1 MSRALLVSVAAAFC
15 VAAAP
20 SAALACNI
28 DGNQMIAY
36 QSNDT
41 VVDFFPIHQVGEAL
55 SGWASFRDVQGT
67 FEGTLKRNGSLLM
80 IVTWSDGTSGV
91 YTAQIREDGRLSD
104 GRAFEAGNTDNS
116 ASWGL
121 GNSGNRLRCQ

>member
-1 MSRALLVSVAAAFC
+1 MSRALLVSVAAVYC
-15 VAAAP
+15 LAAVP
-20 SAALACNI
+20 SGALACNI
-28 DGNQMIAY
+28 DGNQMVAY

-41 VVDFFPIHQVGEAL
+41 VVDFFPIRQVGKAL

-67 FEGTLKRNGSLLM
+67 FEGSLKRNGSLLI

-91 YTAQIREDGRLSD
+91 YTAHVSEDGRLSD
-104 GRAFEAGNTDNS
+104 GRAFEAGNTDNA

-121 GNSGNRLRCQ
+121 GNSRNRLRCQ